1 MRSFVGWS
9 LIRPLHPPALLYENV
24 QSTMRGQ
31 SLLWQRWAHV
41 FCKMA
46 ALQSYE
52 SAQKHPCGHVS
63 AGVASGLVAVSKITQ
78 AHVALASDLSKP
90 TYAILSEPFTSAM
103 VWCGRRKCQDI
114 LDEPAKPGVVTP
126 KYARSKHH
134 CKYTT
139 DDNWPTDRSA
149 TLTGEKA
156 TNSFF

>member
-1 MRSFVGWS
+1 MV
-9 LIRPLHPPALLYENV
+9 PLH
-24 QSTMRGQ
+24 
-31 SLLWQRWAHV
+31 
-41 FCKMA
+41 
-46 ALQSYE
+46 SYE

-63 AGVASGLVAVSKITQ
+63 AGVAAVLLVVSKITQ

-103 VWCGRRKCQDI
+103 VWCGRHKCQDI

-139 DDNWPTDRSA
+139 DD
-149 TLTGEKA
+149 K
-156 TNSFF
+156 